1 MGLTPAAREIR
12 SAPLSESE
20 KHSSGDRHERSPTS
34 PGWVSVTNN
43 PTLFDHVRE
52 SAEPGVGLR
61 DEVGCAVCAV
71 DPTRTMTKRDGPERG
86 GRKMQPGMKPTETDR
101 AATGHEDPRKAAV
114 LEELKSRLG
123 AQPFALWCQDKIELD
138 IRGDLLTI
146 AVGSPFLLNCMQKQF
161 HTELNAAAQAV
172 LGLSA
177 SAVLIVD
184 ARLSLK
190 PEATASRD
198 FRGVVRKAP
207 LLPSASSA
215 TLAAAPVVQE
225 SSAPPV
231 VRAESAEAALAIPRQ
246 RRLAE
251 LSEFITGPST
261 EIALTACKQV
271 AISPGLQFNPLY
283 IHGAVGTGKSHLLEG
298 ICRQLRRSHPSLQVV
313 FITAEGFANYFT
325 QSLRDRTLPSFRQ
338 KFRGVDLLLV
348 DDIDFFESKRVFQE
362 EFLHTLADLIDHRRQ
377 VVLTGDRHPRLLPKL
392 GDDLISRMQSGLVC
406 RLETPDAETRR
417 RIVIAKAQRL
427 DGEFAPE
434 ALDFIADRFTGSVRE
449 LEGAL
454 NCLQTYF
461 TMTRKRITLG
471 IARQVLADLERDCL
485 RIVRLADV
493 ERVVCQLFGLRPKD
507 LKSDSRVRTLAQPR
521 MLAMFLARKHTPS
534 AYAEI
539 GQHFGGRN
547 HSTVMSAERKVQG
560 WLEENASVRIA
571 AQDWTIGEIVS
582 TLEQQLLAG

>member
-1 MGLTPAAREIR
+1 
-12 SAPLSESE
+12 
-20 KHSSGDRHERSPTS
+20 
-34 PGWVSVTNN
+34 
-43 PTLFDHVRE
+43 
-52 SAEPGVGLR
+52 
-61 DEVGCAVCAV
+61 
-71 DPTRTMTKRDGPERG
+71 
-86 GRKMQPGMKPTETDR
+86 MQPGMTPTGTDR
-101 AATGHEDPRKAAV
+101 AAMGHEDPRRAAV
-114 LEELKSRLG
+114 LAEMKSRLG
-123 AQPFALWCQDKIELD
+123 AKPFALWCEDKINLE
-138 IRGDLLTI
+138 IRDDVLAI

-161 HTELNAAAQAV
+161 GPALTATAQAV
-172 LGLSA
+172 LGPSA
-177 SAVLIVD
+177 TAVMTVD
-184 ARLSLK
+184 ARLSLSGSMPVEHRRQK
-190 PEATASRD
+190 ASAKAVAAAVTLPAEPKAVAEPTVRLATA
-198 FRGVVRKAP
+198 V
-207 LLPSASSA
+207 
-215 TLAAAPVVQE
+215 E
-225 SSAPPV
+225 STTSP
-231 VRAESAEAALAIPRQ
+231 AALPRQ

-251 LSEFITGPST
+251 LSEYIAGPST
-261 EIALTACKQV
+261 EIAVTACRQV

-283 IHGAVGTGKSHLLEG
+283 LHGAVGTGKSHLLEG
-298 ICRQLRRSHPSLQVV
+298 ICRQLRRSHPNLQVV
-313 FITAEGFANYFT
+313 LITAEGFANYFT

-348 DDIDFFESKRVFQE
+348 DDVDFFESKRVFQE

-377 VVLTGDRHPRLLPKL
+377 VVMTGDRHPRLLAKL
-392 GDDLISRMQSGLVC
+392 GDDLISRLQSGLVC

-417 RIVIAKAQRL
+417 KIVTAKAARL

-461 TMTRKRITLG
+461 AMTRQRITLS

-534 AYAEI
+534 AYSEI

-560 WLEENASVRIA
+560 WLEENATVRIA

>member
-1 MGLTPAAREIR
+1 M
-12 SAPLSESE
+12 
-20 KHSSGDRHERSPTS
+20 
-34 PGWVSVTNN
+34 
-43 PTLFDHVRE
+43 
-52 SAEPGVGLR
+52 
-61 DEVGCAVCAV
+61 
-71 DPTRTMTKRDGPERG
+71 ERG
-86 GRKMQPGMKPTETDR
+86 GRKMQPGMKPTGTDR
-101 AATGHEDPRKAAV
+101 AAMGHDDPRRTAV
-114 LEELKSRLG
+114 LAELKTRLG
-123 AQPFALWCQDKIELD
+123 AKPFALWCEDKITID
-138 IRGDLLTI
+138 IRDDVLTI

-161 HTELNAAAQAV
+161 GPMLSAAAQAV
-172 LGLSA
+172 LGPSA
-177 SAVLIVD
+177 TAVLTVD
-184 ARLSLK
+184 ARLSLSPATGHRTGKSTPAPK
-190 PEATASRD
+190 PD
-198 FRGVVRKAP
+198 VAP
-207 LLPSASSA
+207 ISSASSPA
-215 TLAAAPVVQE
+215 EPIVRVTTTAENAATTLA
-225 SSAPPV
+225 
-231 VRAESAEAALAIPRQ
+231 LPRQ

-251 LSEFITGPST
+251 LNEFIPGPAT

-298 ICRQLRRSHPSLQVV
+298 ICRQLRRSHPNLNVV
-313 FITAEGFANYFT
+313 LITAEGFANYFT
-325 QSLRDRTLPSFRQ
+325 QSLRDRSLPSFRQ

-377 VVLTGDRHPRLLPKL
+377 VVMTGDRHPRLLAKL
-392 GDDLISRMQSGLVC
+392 GEDLISRLQSGLVC

-417 RIVIAKAQRL
+417 KIVTAKASRL

-434 ALDFIADRFTGSVRE
+434 ALDFIADRFTASVRE

-461 TMTRKRITLG
+461 AMTRQRITLST
-471 IARQVLADLERDCL
+471 ARQVLADLERDCL

-534 AYAEI
+534 AYSEI

-560 WLEENASVRIA
+560 WLEENSTVRIA
-571 AQDWTIGEIVS
+571 SQDWTIGEIVS

>member
-1 MGLTPAAREIR
+1 
-12 SAPLSESE
+12 
-20 KHSSGDRHERSPTS
+20 
-34 PGWVSVTNN
+34 
-43 PTLFDHVRE
+43 
-52 SAEPGVGLR
+52 
-61 DEVGCAVCAV
+61 
-71 DPTRTMTKRDGPERG
+71 
-86 GRKMQPGMKPTETDR
+86 MQPGMKPTETDR
-101 AATGHEDPRKAAV
+101 AAMGQDDPRKASV
-114 LEELKSRLG
+114 LAELKSRLG
-123 AQPFALWCQDKIELD
+123 AQPFALWCQDKIDID
-138 IRGDLLTI
+138 IRDDVLTI

-161 HTELNAAAQAV
+161 SSELTATAQAV
-172 LGLSA
+172 IGPSA
-177 SAVLIVD
+177 TAVLTVD

-190 PEATASRD
+190 PGTTAVRLSR
-198 FRGVVRKAP
+198 
-207 LLPSASSA
+207 
-215 TLAAAPVVQE
+215 
-225 SSAPPV
+225 SAPRSPAPTDPSTDPPV
-231 VRAESAEAALAIPRQ
+231 SISIATSAVTPKVVAEAASSSLALPRQ

-251 LSEFITGPST
+251 LAEYIAGPST

-271 AISPGLQFNPLY
+271 AIAPGLQFNPLY
-283 IHGAVGTGKSHLLEG
+283 LHGAVGTGKSHLLEG

-313 FITAEGFANYFT
+313 LITAEGFANYFT

-377 VVLTGDRHPRLLPKL
+377 VVMTGDRHPRLLPKL

-417 RIVIAKAQRL
+417 KIVTAKAQRL

-461 TMTRKRITLG
+461 TMTHKRITQST
-471 IARQVLADLERDCL
+471 ARQVLADLERDCL

-534 AYAEI
+534 AYSEI

-571 AQDWTIGEIVS
+571 SQDWTIGEIVS

>member
-1 MGLTPAAREIR
+1 MGL
-12 SAPLSESE
+12 
-20 KHSSGDRHERSPTS
+20 HDER
-34 PGWVSVTNN
+34 
-43 PTLFDHVRE
+43 
-52 SAEPGVGLR
+52 
-61 DEVGCAVCAV
+61 GCAIGKAGS
-71 DPTRTMTKRDGPERG
+71 TWTLAKIGGPECG
-86 GRKMQPGMKPTETDR
+86 GRKMQPGMKPTETDC
-101 AATGHEDPRKAAV
+101 AAMGHDDPRKAAV
-114 LEELKSRLG
+114 LAELKFRLG
-123 AQPFALWCQDKIELD
+123 AQPYALWCQDKIELD
-138 IRGDLLTI
+138 IRDDVLTI

-161 HTELNAAAQAV
+161 SAVLTEAAQAV
-172 LGLSA
+172 IGPSA
-177 SAVLIVD
+177 SAVLTVD

-190 PEATASRD
+190 PGSTASSTSRSA
-198 FRGVVRKAP
+198 VRKP
-207 LLPSASSA
+207 PVTSSTA
-215 TLAAAPVVQE
+215 MTV
-225 SSAPPV
+225 APPSSNKDASARIV
-231 VRAESAEAALAIPRQ
+231 PMTESAGAALAIPRQ

-251 LSEFITGPST
+251 LSEFIAGPST
-261 EIALTACKQV
+261 EIAHTACKQV

-298 ICRQLRRSHPSLQVV
+298 ICRQLRRSHPNLQVV
-313 FITAEGFANYFT
+313 LITAEGFANYFT

-377 VVLTGDRHPRLLPKL
+377 VVMTGDRHPRLLSKL

-417 RIVIAKAQRL
+417 KIVTVKAQRL

-434 ALDFIADRFTGSVRE
+434 ALEFIADRFTGSVRE

-461 TMTRKRITLG
+461 SMTRKRITVNT
-471 IARQVLADLERDCL
+471 ARQVLADLERDCL

-493 ERVVCQLFGLRPKD
+493 ERVVCALFGLRPKD

-534 AYAEI
+534 AYSEI

-571 AQDWTIGEIVS
+571 SQDWTIGEIVS

>member
-1 MGLTPAAREIR
+1 
-12 SAPLSESE
+12 
-20 KHSSGDRHERSPTS
+20 
-34 PGWVSVTNN
+34 
-43 PTLFDHVRE
+43 
-52 SAEPGVGLR
+52 
-61 DEVGCAVCAV
+61 
-71 DPTRTMTKRDGPERG
+71 
-86 GRKMQPGMKPTETDR
+86 MQPGMKPIETDR
-101 AATGHEDPRKAAV
+101 SAMGHDDPRKTAV
-114 LEELKSRLG
+114 LAELKSRLG
-123 AQPFALWCQDKIELD
+123 GQPYALWCQDKVSLD
-138 IRGDLLTI
+138 IRDDVLTI

-161 HTELNAAAQAV
+161 SAVLTAAAQAV
-172 LGLSA
+172 LGPNG
-177 SAVLIVD
+177 SAVLAVD

-190 PEATASRD
+190 PGSTASSTSR
-198 FRGVVRKAP
+198 
-207 LLPSASSA
+207 SA
-215 TLAAAPVVQE
+215 TRK
-225 SSAPPV
+225 PPV
-231 VRAESAEAALAIPRQ
+231 VSSSALVVESPPSGIHDKSSRLVPLTESAGVALAIPRQ

-251 LSEFITGPST
+251 LAEFIPGPST

-283 IHGAVGTGKSHLLEG
+283 LHGAVGTGKSHLLEG
-298 ICRQLRRSHPSLQVV
+298 ICRQLRRSHPNLQVAL
-313 FITAEGFANYFT
+313 ITAEGFANYFT

-377 VVLTGDRHPRLLPKL
+377 VVMTGDRHPRLLPKL

-417 RIVIAKAQRL
+417 KIVTVKAQRL

-434 ALDFIADRFTGSVRE
+434 ALEFIADRFTGSVRE

-461 TMTRKRITLG
+461 TMSRKRITLG
-471 IARQVLADLERDCL
+471 TARQILADLERDCL

-534 AYAEI
+534 AYSEI

-560 WLEENASVRIA
+560 WLEENAPVRIA
-571 AQDWTIGEIVS
+571 SQDWTIGEIIS

>member
-1 MGLTPAAREIR
+1 
-12 SAPLSESE
+12 
-20 KHSSGDRHERSPTS
+20 
-34 PGWVSVTNN
+34 
-43 PTLFDHVRE
+43 
-52 SAEPGVGLR
+52 
-61 DEVGCAVCAV
+61 
-71 DPTRTMTKRDGPERG
+71 
-86 GRKMQPGMKPTETDR
+86 MQPGMKPIETDR
-101 AATGHEDPRKAAV
+101 AARGHDDPRQAAV
-114 LEELKSRLG
+114 LAELKSRLG
-123 AQPFALWCQDKIELD
+123 AQPYALWCQDKIAID
-138 IRGDLLTI
+138 IQDDVLTI

-161 HTELNAAAQAV
+161 STALTEAAQTV
-172 LGLSA
+172 IGPSA
-177 SAVLIVD
+177 SAVLTVD

-190 PEATASRD
+190 PGSTASSSSRSAA
-198 FRGVVRKAP
+198 RKPSVVKMPGDIAEPATVTTKETAARIVSMP
-207 LLPSASSA
+207 EPTGSSF
-215 TLAAAPVVQE
+215 
-225 SSAPPV
+225 
-231 VRAESAEAALAIPRQ
+231 ALPRQ

-251 LSEFITGPST
+251 LSEYIAGPNT

-283 IHGAVGTGKSHLLEG
+283 LHGAVGTGKSHLLEG
-298 ICRQLRRSHPSLQVV
+298 ICRQLRRTHPNLQVV
-313 FITAEGFANYFT
+313 LITAEGFANYFT

-377 VVLTGDRHPRLLPKL
+377 VVMTGDRHPRLLPKL
-392 GDDLISRMQSGLVC
+392 GDDLISRMQSVLVC

-417 RIVIAKAQRL
+417 KIVTVKAQRL

-434 ALDFIADRFTGSVRE
+434 ALEFIADRFTGSVRE

-461 TMTRKRITLG
+461 SMTKKKITLST
-471 IARQVLADLERDCL
+471 ARQVLADLERDCL

-493 ERVVCQLFGLRPKD
+493 ERVVCTLFGLRPKD

-534 AYAEI
+534 AYSEI

-571 AQDWTIGEIVS
+571 SQDWTIGEIVS